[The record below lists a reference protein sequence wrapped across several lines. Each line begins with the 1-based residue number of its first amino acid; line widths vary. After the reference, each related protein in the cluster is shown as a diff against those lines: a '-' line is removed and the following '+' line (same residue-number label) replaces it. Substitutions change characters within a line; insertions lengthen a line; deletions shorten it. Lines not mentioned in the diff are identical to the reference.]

1 MLIYDK
7 DEDILSME
15 DIDDKELNEAMIQEV
30 SKGDNLMVTESND
43 KLESEEMKGDNLTL
57 TEGTAILESEEMRGD
72 NSSVCIYLIICD

>member
-15 DIDDKELNEAMIQEV
+15 DIDDKELDSAMIQVV
-30 SKGDNLMVTESND
+30 SKGDNLIVTESND

-57 TEGTAILESEEMRGD
+57 TESTDKLEIQRD
-72 NSSVCIYLIICD
+72 NLSVCIKL